1 MHYSIGIRNLPFC
14 ARVIQLR
21 KGADPFVL
29 SVLKRRSILSWCLY
43 DVGNSAFATTIMAA
57 VLPVYYREVAA
68 ASLPGTLPT
77 VSWGYASA
85 GALLI
90 GAAIAPILGAVAD
103 IRASKKRFLALF
115 TFLGVL
121 ASAGLWFVGP
131 GDWAPAL
138 ALYMLGSI
146 GFSASIIFYDALLP
160 SLVPAHL
167 GDEVSSLGYALGY
180 LGGGVL
186 LAVNA
191 AMIAWIPGT
200 LGVRLSFVS
209 VAVWWGLFSLPL
221 LRNVREPVSAT
232 FRPGERSSV
241 SEGFRRLRQTFF
253 RVRAHRD
260 LFVFLLAFWL
270 YNDGVGTIIHMA
282 AIYGSQLGIPMGQL
296 VGALLLTQFVGVP
309 CAVLFGVLAGRIG
322 SKRAIFLGLSGYV
335 AISVGAVFLTQT
347 WHFWLLAAG
356 VGVVQGGTQAISRS
370 LYASMTPR
378 GQSAEFFGFYDI
390 SGKFAG
396 VMGPA
401 LFGFVSQATGSM
413 RLGIA
418 VVALTFVG
426 GMMLL
431 QCVDEVRGRRSVG
444 G

>member
-1 MHYSIGIRNLPFC
+1 MRLGGKVHHVGD
-14 ARVIQLR
+14 VVKR
-21 KGADPFVL
+21 KDFVHF
-29 SVLKRRSILSWCLY
+29 Y
-43 DVGNSAFATTIMAA
+43 
-57 VLPVYYREVAA
+57 
-68 ASLPGTLPT
+68 
-77 VSWGYASA
+77 
-85 GALLI
+85 
-90 GAAIAPILGAVAD
+90 AVAD
-103 IRASKKRFLALF
+103 IRASKKSFLALF
-115 TFLGVL
+115 TLLGVL

-131 GDWAPAL
+131 GDWAL
-138 ALYMLGSI
+138 ALGLYILGSI

-180 LGGGVL
+180 LGGGIL

-200 LGVRLSFVS
+200 LGIRLSFVT
-209 VAVWWGLFSLPL
+209 VAIWWGLFTLPL
-221 LRNVREPVSAT
+221 LHNVREPVSAT

-270 YNDGVGTIIHMA
+270 YNDGIGTIIHMA
-282 AIYGSQLGIPMGQL
+282 AIYGSQLGIPMGHL

-309 CAVLFGVLAGRIG
+309 CAVLFGVLAGRTG

-401 LFGFVSQATGSM
+401 LFGFVSQVTGSM

-431 QCVDEVRGRRSVG
+431 RCVDEVRGRRSVG